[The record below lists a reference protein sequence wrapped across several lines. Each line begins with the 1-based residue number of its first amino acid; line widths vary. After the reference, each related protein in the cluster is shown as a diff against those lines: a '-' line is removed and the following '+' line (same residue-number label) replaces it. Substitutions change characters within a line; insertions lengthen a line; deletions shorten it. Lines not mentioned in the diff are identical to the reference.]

1 MIGRRTRTALLAAG
15 LLLAAAAVSPPVD
28 AACDASLPAHMLQHM
43 LLTMVAAPLVV
54 IGSPISLALR
64 ALPRPAARR
73 LAGLH
78 RSRLLGAAAAPALA
92 WALLPSAQIAIHVTP
107 LFELAERS
115 APVHAA
121 EHAALFGAALLFWR
135 PLVGVDPPR
144 RPHPAAQ
151 IAYLLAAMPANDV
164 VGIWLMSSGHVQ
176 YTSYAAGG
184 LAAQRQAGVVMLA
197 GSFPLGA
204 AALATAW
211 SWVQREHLRTVLRER
226 VP

>member
-1 MIGRRTRTALLAAG
+1 MIGRRTRTVLLAAG
-15 LLLAAAAVSPPVD
+15 LLVAGAAISPPVD
-28 AACDASLPAHMLQHM
+28 AVCDRSLPAHMSQHM
-43 LLTMVAAPLVV
+43 LLTLVAAPLVV
-54 IGSPISLALR
+54 FGSPISLALR
-64 ALPRPAARR
+64 VLPRPAARR
-73 LAGLH
+73 LADLH

-92 WALLPSAQIAIHVTP
+92 WALLPAVQIAIHVTP

-144 RPHPAAQ
+144 RPHPAVQ
-151 IAYLLAAMPANDV
+151 IGYLLAAMPANDL
-164 VGIWLMSSGHVQ
+164 VGIWLMSSSHVQ
-176 YTSYAAGG
+176 YTAYAAGG
-184 LAAQRQAGVVMLA
+184 LAAQRQAGVIMLA

-211 SWVQREHLRTVLRER
+211 TWVQREHLRTVLRER
-226 VP
+226 TP

>member
-15 LLLAAAAVSPPVD
+15 LLVAAAAVSPPVD
-28 AACDASLPAHMLQHM
+28 ALCDPSLPAHMFQHM
-43 LLTMVAAPLVV
+43 LLTMVAAPLIV

-64 ALPRPAARR
+64 VAPRPAARR

-78 RSRLLGAAAAPALA
+78 RSRLLRLAAAPALA
-92 WALLPSAQIAIHVTP
+92 WTVLPCLQLAIYATP
-107 LFELAERS
+107 LFELADRR

-144 RPHPAAQ
+144 RPHPAVQ
-151 IAYLLAAMPANDV
+151 IGYLLAAMPAGDV
-164 VGIWLMSSGHVQ
+164 IGIWLMSSGHIQ
-176 YTSYAAGG
+176 YASYAAGG
-184 LAAQRQAGVVMLA
+184 LGAQRQTGVVMLA
-197 GSFPLGA
+197 GSFVLGA
-204 AALATAW
+204 AALTTAW
-211 SWVQREHLRTVLRER
+211 SWVQRDHLRTVLRER